1 MVKKKATLRKRRQEL
16 INQHFDLNANQRPF
30 FDLDPHLD
38 DPFTQEEKDAM
49 AKQED
54 IRKEIYKLDK
64 KIGNKILWKRT

>member
-1 MVKKKATLRKRRQEL
+1 MVKKNATLRERRQEL

-30 FDLDPHLD
+30 FDLNIYVD

-54 IRKEIYKLDK
+54 IRKEISKLDE